1 MFMHN
6 VGNQQ
11 NPDPGA
17 QADQEILVIKDGD
30 GSEFKFQN
38 GGEIYLVASD
48 DYDNGGFPTKRLRG
62 GGRRRKPRRRIPPP
76 LWNGGQN

>member
-6 VGNQQ
+6 VGNVTD
-11 NPDPGA
+11 PDPGA
-17 QADQEILVIKDGD
+17 QADQEILVIKDVD

-48 DYDNGGFPTKRLRG
+48 SDDNGFPTKRRRERG
-62 GGRRRKPRRRIPPP
+62 WRRKPRRRLPPP